1 MSGPQVPVVPDLTL
15 FRNLPDSTWA
25 NLLLGAESLPPYPP
39 EQVQRDWCGNAGLP
53 LALQSGAFYSL
64 VKDIYA
70 RHASRPLAESRLLD
84 FGCGWGRLIRL
95 FAKDLPADQI
105 FGCDPDPK
113 ILEWCRHLPG
123 IFRVSETRPRAL
135 PFDERFDLAFAF
147 SVFTH
152 LGPGTHAD
160 ALTALHD
167 ALAPRGVLILT
178 IRPRTFL
185 ENRAAELSQLS
196 DEDLRRELGRYDAGE
211 IVYRPYN
218 LAPVQGEV
226 PYGETVIPLAYARR
240 HWTDRFEIVS
250 DTSVYDADGYQQPVV
265 LRRK

>member
-1 MSGPQVPVVPDLTL
+1 MSAFRLPVVPDLTV

-64 VKDIYA
+64 VKDVYA
-70 RHASRPLAESRLLD
+70 RHARRPLAESRLLD

-113 ILEWCRHLPG
+113 ILEWCRDLPG
-123 IFRVSETRPRAL
+123 TFRVSDTRPHSL

-152 LGPGTHAD
+152 LGPGTHDD
-160 ALTALHD
+160 ALTAVHEVLV
-167 ALAPRGVLILT
+167 PGGVLILT

-185 ENRAAELSQLS
+185 ENRGAELSQWS
-196 DEDLRRELGRYDAGE
+196 DDELREQLRRYDGGE
-211 IVYRPYN
+211 YVYRPYN
-218 LAPVQGEV
+218 LAPVGGEV
-226 PYGETVIPLAYARR
+226 PYGETVVPLAYARK
-240 HWTDRFEIVS
+240 HWTNRFEILA
-250 DTSVYDADGYQQPVV
+250 DAAVYHADGYQMPVV
-265 LRRK
+265 LRRR